1 MCAALTRRG
10 GGRQAGRVE
19 ETASTDDEP
28 LAPGL
33 YVAATP
39 IGNLGDA
46 SARLLSVL
54 ARADG
59 VLCEDSRVTGKLLAA
74 FGIRARMTAYHD
86 HNEDALRPQVLG
98 RLADGA
104 ALALVSDAGT
114 PLVSDPGFKLVRD
127 ARAAGH
133 AVHAVPGPS
142 APIAALMVSGAPT
155 DRFAFHGFLPK
166 AAKARRDALS
176 ALAGRK
182 ETLMVF
188 ETAPRLAA
196 SLADIAEAMGPRTVS
211 VCRELTKRYEEVV
224 TGEAGALA
232 ERYAEAPTKGEIVVV
247 IHPGT
252 EAPPPSDAEVDAMLR
267 DALATHR
274 VKDAAA
280 AVADATG
287 LSKRELYARAQ
298 ALKDDG

>member
-1 MCAALTRRG
+1 M
-10 GGRQAGRVE
+10 E
-19 ETASTDDEP
+19 ETHDTAP

-46 SARLLSVL
+46 SGRLLDAL

-74 FGIRARMTAYHD
+74 FGVRARMTPYHD
-86 HNEDALRPQVLG
+86 HNADAARPKVLA
-98 RLADGA
+98 RLAAGE
-104 ALALVSDAGT
+104 ALVLVSDAGT

-133 AVHAVPGPS
+133 AVHAVPGPC

-155 DRFAFHGFLPK
+155 DRFGFHGFLPK
-166 AAKARRDALS
+166 AKGARTAM
-176 ALAGRK
+176 LAELTARP
-182 ETLMVF
+182 ETTMAF

-196 SLADIAEAMGPRTVS
+196 ALADIAEAMGARTVS

-224 TGEAGALA
+224 TGEAAALA
-232 ERYAEAPTKGEIVVV
+232 ARFAEAPTKGEIVLV
-247 IHPGT
+247 IHPAGG
-252 EAPPPSDAEVDAMLR
+252 APPPDEEAVDALLR
-267 DALATHR
+267 AALAEHR

-280 AVADATG
+280 AVAAATG
-287 LSKRELYARAQ
+287 LSKRDLYARAQ
-298 ALKDDG
+298 AMKDDG

>member
-1 MCAALTRRG
+1 MSKPD
-10 GGRQAGRVE
+10 E
-19 ETASTDDEP
+19 ETTPDHPATDPLAPGP

-46 SARLLSVL
+46 SRRLLDVL

-59 VLCEDSRVTGKLLAA
+59 VLCEDSRVTGKLLAT

-86 HNEDALRPQVLG
+86 HNEDGLRPQVLA
-98 RLADGA
+98 RLAAGE

-114 PLVSDPGFKLVRD
+114 PLVSDPGFKLVRA
-127 ARAAGH
+127 AREAGH

-155 DRFAFHGFLPK
+155 DRFSFHGFLPK
-166 AAKARRDALS
+166 GAARRRALEEM
-176 ALAGRK
+176 AGRP
-182 ETLMVF
+182 ETLTVF
-188 ETAPRLAA
+188 ETAPRLASA
-196 SLADIAEAMGPRTVS
+196 LADIADALGPRTVS

-224 TGEAGALA
+224 TGEAAVLA
-232 ERYAEAPTKGEIVVV
+232 ERYEAAPTKGEIVLV
-247 IHPGT
+247 IHPPR
-252 EAPPPSDAEVDAMLR
+252 EAPPPDEAQVDAMLR
-267 DALATHR
+267 DALAEHR

-280 AVADATG
+280 VVAEATG
-287 LSKRELYARAQ
+287 LPKRTLYARAQ
-298 ALKDDG
+298 AIKDDG